1 MTNIGRRCAMGCET
15 WPDETEYLSC
25 PICREPTKRYR
36 GVDPMPGKEAKSAK
50 NHGDFEHYY
59 TTIHM
64 PDERPFTDEDLEDMG
79 ITINH
84 PQDMA

>member
-1 MTNIGRRCAMGCET
+1 
-15 WPDETEYLSC
+15 
-25 PICREPTKRYR
+25 
-36 GVDPMPGKEAKSAK
+36 MPGKEAKSAK